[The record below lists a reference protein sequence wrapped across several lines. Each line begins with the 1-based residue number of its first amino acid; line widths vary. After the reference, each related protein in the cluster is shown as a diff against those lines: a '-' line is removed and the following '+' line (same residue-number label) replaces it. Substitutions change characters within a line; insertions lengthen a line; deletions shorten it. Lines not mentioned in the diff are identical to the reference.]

1 MSTINAAE
9 VPADNGLWTAAEVA
23 AFLKVSRSWVYHRLE
38 SGLLPHIRVGGLV
51 RFDPSTIRAHV
62 SSGCSSPATRATSA
76 TIRPVR

>member
-1 MSTINAAE
+1 MSTINATE
-9 VPADNGLWTAAEVA
+9 VPVDNGLWTVAEVA

-62 SSGCSSPATRATSA
+62 SAGSSSHATRAASA
-76 TIRPVR
+76 TIRSVR